1 MLEKFIDFPPRI
13 SSHTS
18 FRFSHGPNH
27 RLYGF
32 GSRDSGLEPRY
43 FGVDPHSHRGVH
55 PQRRYGFSARGVV
68 TSQNFYFGI

>member
-18 FRFSHGPNH
+18 FHFSHGPNH

-32 GSRDSGLEPRY
+32 GS
-43 FGVDPHSHRGVH
+43 
-55 PQRRYGFSARGVV
+55 
-68 TSQNFYFGI
+68 